1 MKQSKPTYAQLLQ
14 QIKTI
19 KALQIST
26 LKDASRDLTSEKAGA
41 SRLMASA
48 CIVSITDASGADIVP
63 PFGIRDGL
71 SHETLQALRD
81 DVKRSIALAQL

>member
-1 MKQSKPTYAQLLQ
+1 MKRSKPTYSQLLQ
-14 QIKTI
+14 QIATL
-19 KALQIST
+19 KALQITT
-26 LKDASRDLTSEKAGA
+26 LKDAIRDLTPEKAGA

-48 CIVSITDASGADIVP
+48 CIVSITDTSGAAIVQ

-71 SHETLQALRD
+71 SAETLQLLRD

>member
-1 MKQSKPTYAQLLQ
+1 MKQSKPTYSQLEQ
-14 QIKTI
+14 QIKTLH
-19 KALQIST
+19 ALQVST
-26 LKDASRDLTSEKAGA
+26 LKNAIRDLTPEKVGA

-48 CIVSITDASGADIVP
+48 CIVSITDMTGAAIVP

-71 SHETLQALRD
+71 SRDTLQLLRD